1 MDEPKAYLI
10 NFKETAEV
18 KDIVLVLNSL
28 SMGTRN
34 VELVDKLKDNNNIIL
49 KEINGKEKEKL

>member
-1 MDEPKAYLI
+1 MDDPKFLI

-28 SMGTRN
+28 SMATHN
-34 VELVDKLKDNNNIIL
+34 VELISKLEKNDNIIL
-49 KEINGKEKEKL
+49 KEIDDGKKEV